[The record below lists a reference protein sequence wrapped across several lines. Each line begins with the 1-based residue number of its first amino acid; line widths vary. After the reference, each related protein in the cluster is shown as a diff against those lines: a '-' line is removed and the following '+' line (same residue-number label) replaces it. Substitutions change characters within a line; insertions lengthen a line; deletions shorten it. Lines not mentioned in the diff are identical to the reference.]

1 MSFKA
6 GFMQG
11 YLDPL
16 QVRDRIEDLAR
27 RFPELCRQ
35 ETLPFETHGY
45 WGDRQD
51 ARGRQKMTVLH
62 VTSPRGPQTKPAV
75 LLMRSPHAREWINA
89 IAAVEAALQLVEN
102 YRPDDRD
109 PRVQETVKLLDEV
122 VFMIVPEGNP
132 DGALSTFFDG
142 GRRMWRKTCVQA
154 RAAASASTAT
164 GITRNIS
171 ARPARR
177 RIRCTEIYHGPQALS
192 EPESANIA
200 DLVMRHRN
208 ILFAIDSHSS
218 GDAIFRPN
226 ARGGTHISQMP
237 VDPQDEAIYQNL
249 ELSMNRLIRLVK
261 GIEYSTGST
270 SNHAGTSD
278 EYFFFVHR
286 IYGFD
291 LECGSDFQPPVADAL
306 ISAAE
311 VVQATRGLGLCAAGM
326 TGLDIERLLAQ
337 RRSYDVRPDAMPNVV
352 PPTADLAEAAPPAI
366 APDARRQ
373 FKVRVEPRRPDT
385 LVSEGLALLE
395 AGLDVDEDFHEGLS
409 LIASAQDLRL
419 LVQKGYRPVV
429 VGDIEAT

>member
-142 GRRMWRKTCVQA
+142 GRRMWRKNLRPSPGGCFGVDCNRNYPKYFGEA
-154 RAAASASTAT
+154 GSST
-164 GITRNIS
+164 N
-171 ARPARR
+171 P
-177 RIRCTEIYHGPQALS
+177 CTEIYHGPQALS

-249 ELSMNRLIRLVK
+249 ESSMNRLIRLVK

>member
-142 GRRMWRKTCVQA
+142 GRRMWRKNLRPSPGGCFGVDCN
-154 RAAASASTAT
+154 
-164 GITRNIS
+164 RNY
-171 ARPARR
+171 P
-177 RIRCTEIYHGPQALS
+177 
-192 EPESANIA
+192 
-200 DLVMRHRN
+200 
-208 ILFAIDSHSS
+208 
-218 GDAIFRPN
+218 
-226 ARGGTHISQMP
+226 
-237 VDPQDEAIYQNL
+237 
-249 ELSMNRLIRLVK
+249 K
-261 GIEYSTGST
+261 
-270 SNHAGTSD
+270 
-278 EYFFFVHR
+278 YF
-286 IYGFD
+286 G
-291 LECGSDFQPPVADAL
+291 
-306 ISAAE
+306 
-311 VVQATRGLGLCAAGM
+311 
-326 TGLDIERLLAQ
+326 
-337 RRSYDVRPDAMPNVV
+337 
-352 PPTADLAEAAPPAI
+352 
-366 APDARRQ
+366 
-373 FKVRVEPRRPDT
+373 
-385 LVSEGLALLE
+385 E
-395 AGLDVDEDFHEGLS
+395 AGS
-409 LIASAQDLRL
+409 S
-419 LVQKGYRPVV
+419 
-429 VGDIEAT
+429 TN